1 MSLQIHNVVRCAGIF
16 DAPVCILCCT
26 NSRPGITPQL
36 QCKRGAGLPQPNRR
50 WLMATAQG
58 TCLHEP
64 GTSYE
69 ESNKWQWHRDVL
81 AIAGLVTKQAAFA
94 QMEWY
99 K

>member
-1 MSLQIHNVVRCAGIF
+1 
-16 DAPVCILCCT
+16 
-26 NSRPGITPQL
+26 
-36 QCKRGAGLPQPNRR
+36 
-50 WLMATAQG
+50 MATAQG